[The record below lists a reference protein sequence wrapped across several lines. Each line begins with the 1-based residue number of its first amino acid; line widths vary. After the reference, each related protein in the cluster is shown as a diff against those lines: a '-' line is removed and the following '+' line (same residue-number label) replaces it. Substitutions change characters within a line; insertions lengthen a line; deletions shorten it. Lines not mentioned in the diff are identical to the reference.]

1 MLIDFFEAIISQYW
15 EDGEKSK
22 LGELDATRAE
32 ILREVNTLYPD
43 PKTQFDRFIENKELA
58 SRWDQTSE
66 EEARLVNAVIDRYR
80 DLRGSNGII
89 EDIKTVLEALEK
101 EDYTEYRKKGFAL
114 TVSPENEEKATLRV
128 IDPIEGDIKE
138 VHTSYTN
145 LLKNRLTENYT
156 NCLRFVLN
164 CIDYPLALLSND
176 NKGEDPRRRAVEL
189 AKEKVALWYD
199 PEDVSEVLEEYYT
212 LWRSGEKE
220 EPSLLPSLP
229 KYDFV
234 YPTELQQNLTKASK
248 KIFDSS
254 IAITDLKQAEID
266 VTPNKKGIVNT
277 FSVYV
282 DMSAPELKGTE
293 NVTEYDK
300 SVHNMAVSIGLA
312 NKHGFF
318 TARELATALIH
329 GDNPNN
335 NRVSSQQIGAVTKS
349 IEKQRHIDITIDW
362 TEHIKLN
369 HKGELPED
377 ASNFTVKDYMLP
389 VREYT
394 ATIGGKTL
402 HGYQFI
408 DPIKLSPL
416 YQYARSV
423 GQIGQH
429 PVKMLNIPIN
439 LDQSKLVIRDFLLE
453 EIAHIKNNP
462 TSWNNTISVDKI
474 LEVAGEDSQT
484 ITRKKKSSLLFAV
497 KDMLDYWKKEGYIKG
512 YTENRANTTG
522 KPIQSFTILT

>member
-114 TVSPENEEKATLRV
+114 TVSPESEEKATLRV

-212 LWRSGEKE
+212 LWRSEEKE

-474 LEVAGEDSQT
+474 LEVAGEDSQA